1 MYVQDEDKFNTKWKK
16 DREGKIGKVT
26 FYCTEKE
33 SRGGK
38 VLKI

>member
-1 MYVQDEDKFNTKWKK
+1 MKKKEDRN
-16 DREGKIGKVT
+16 EKIGKVT

-38 VLKI
+38 ILKI